1 MKRLLVGC
9 VMAIALVGCTNASG
23 EVASENEAIYGE
35 ESVSEEVVIAE
46 ETIITDDS
54 ISDNMINGE
63 NEGKIDD
70 LAEKEDETV
79 ELLMAGCPDNDYID
93 EQVKATVVIAGD
105 EMIEDMGWV
114 DDTDRCYRVSIRYI
128 TQPENAYSHVRDYFF
143 FADEGTQPLIVTYS
157 DGHNVDFDEERDV
170 YDFCDFAAKFEDVNF
185 DGNDDLIIFLGHQGS
200 RGVMS
205 SCAYIYNNGQYE
217 YNYSFEQ
224 IPNYSLDYDN
234 NLVLGFMTDSASTHR
249 DMSYKYDADSKSFVL
264 VDEQVVVFEN

>member
-1 MKRLLVGC
+1 MKRLFVVCLMAMAFTGC
-9 VMAIALVGCTNASG
+9 ADKGHG
-23 EVASENEAIYGE
+23 EVLED
-35 ESVSEEVVIAE
+35 VVITE
-46 ETIITDDS
+46 EDVITEDS
-54 ISDNMINGE
+54 ILENIIEEDNSEVSDG
-63 NEGKIDD
+63 
-70 LAEKEDETV
+70 DEEV
-79 ELLMAGCPDNDYID
+79 ELLIAGCPDNDYID

-114 DDTDRCYRVSIRYI
+114 DDTDRCYRVSVRYI

-157 DGHNVDFDEERDV
+157 DGHNEDFDIDRDV
-170 YDFCDFAAKFEDVNF
+170 YDACDFAAKFEDVNF
-185 DGNDDLIIFLGHQGS
+185 DGNDDLIIFLGYQGS

-205 SCAYIYNNGQYE
+205 SCAYIYDNGQYE

-224 IPNYSLDYDN
+224 IPNYSLDNDN